1 MKFFVS
7 LSILLT
13 ISTFEL
19 ECSALPPPAQS
30 GSTVKALELKQSHYF
45 FGNLEIIA
53 TKTAIRMEDTGSWK
67 FVLVAK
73 APDWKV
79 TVFRNDDKLY
89 FTCPLKTFLDGG
101 MVSQM
106 LVGRKAQLFGP
117 GREESAKLIIGGVKA
132 RKLSGR
138 YALCEYLPTDTLVA
152 PQVTQIIYETLRMP
166 MNGGIC
172 LRFVQAKQGVDWMT
186 GLQDYG
192 QHIMLST
199 QSGKMVTV
207 QGNIFDAPVGY
218 KKSKSLREVLIST
231 ESRESSNDARDLFEI
246 KR

>member
-1 MKFFVS
+1 
-7 LSILLT
+7 
-13 ISTFEL
+13 
-19 ECSALPPPAQS
+19 
-30 GSTVKALELKQSHYF
+30 
-45 FGNLEIIA
+45 
-53 TKTAIRMEDTGSWK
+53 
-67 FVLVAK
+67 
-73 APDWKV
+73 
-79 TVFRNDDKLY
+79 
-89 FTCPLKTFLDGG
+89 
-101 MVSQM
+101 
-106 LVGRKAQLFGP
+106 
-117 GREESAKLIIGGVKA
+117 
-132 RKLSGR
+132 
-138 YALCEYLPTDTLVA
+138 
-152 PQVTQIIYETLRMP
+152 

-207 QGNIFDAPVGY
+207 PSSIFDAPVGY

>member
-1 MKFFVS
+1 MKAV
-7 LSILLT
+7 
-13 ISTFEL
+13 
-19 ECSALPPPAQS
+19 Q
-30 GSTVKALELKQSHYF
+30 LKQTHYF
-45 FGNLEIIA
+45 FGNLDIIA
-53 TKTAIRMEDTGSWK
+53 SKTAIRMEDTGSWK

-106 LVGRKAQLFGP
+106 LVGKKAQQFGP
-117 GREESAKLIIGGVKA
+117 GKEESAKLTIAGVKA
-132 RKLSGR
+132 KKVSAR
-138 YALCEYLPTDTLVA
+138 YAICEYLPADTLVA
-152 PQVTQIIYETLRMP
+152 PQVTQILYETLRMP

-199 QSGKMVTV
+199 QSGKIVTV
-207 QGNIFDAPVGY
+207 PNSIFDAPVGY